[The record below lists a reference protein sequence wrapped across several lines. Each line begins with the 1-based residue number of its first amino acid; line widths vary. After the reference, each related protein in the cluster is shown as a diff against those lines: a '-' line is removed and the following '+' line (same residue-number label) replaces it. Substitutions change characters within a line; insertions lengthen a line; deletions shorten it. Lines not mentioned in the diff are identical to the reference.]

1 MTWLA
6 VRSDPRV
13 HALVLAAGSVSVLR
27 IKHSWVRAPIDIA
40 ILVSLSARSQGP
52 TTETVERLIKLLL
65 HSKIVDESSP

>member
-13 HALVLAAGSVSVLR
+13 HALVLAAGSVSVR

-52 TTETVERLIKLLL
+52 TTETSTVERLITL
-65 HSKIVDESSP
+65 VAFENCR